1 MADVSELAKLTPAE
15 LEKIQAVISLFH
27 LLGLTDEDIS
37 ILPEVLKNWRK
48 AVDTINA
55 HTEDLV
61 AIKRS
66 ISLGKADKGKASMN
80 GADEMQM
87 MVGFGMAKEKIFF
100 DNGAKEKQGKE
111 GDEE

>member
-55 HTEDLV
+55 HSLDLQNF
-61 AIKRS
+61 KK
-66 ISLGKADKGKASMN
+66 SLSSNNADKSGASMN
-80 GADEMQM
+80 SAEAMQM
-87 MVGFGMAKEKIFF
+87 MVGFGESPERVDFNSDK
-100 DNGAKEKQGKE
+100 GGKP
-111 GDEE
+111 

>member
-15 LEKIQAVISLFH
+15 LEKIQSVIKLFH

-55 HTEDLV
+55 HSLDLQNF
-61 AIKRS
+61 KK
-66 ISLGKADKGKASMN
+66 SLSSNSADKSDASMN
-80 GADEMQM
+80 SAEAMQK
-87 MVGFGMAKEKIFF
+87 MVGFGESPERVDFNSDK
-100 DNGAKEKQGKE
+100 GGKP
-111 GDEE
+111 